1 LSIFEAALVSA
12 NRSQL
17 AEVSRIRHEPDQG
30 LLQKSILGE
39 FTGPGLNPKTE
50 NPDESVMSNCAPHS
64 MIPISIDEFVEGIS
78 VPADLYL
85 RFGITKFV
93 VLQKAGQKASRE
105 RLSSYKD
112 KKVNYLWVHKDDY
125 SKISQQ
131 NITLAG
137 LVINKQ
143 TVNLNKKSTILSA
156 ASTSIFTQLEHIG
169 ASAGIFDDAKQITEA
184 TLGLIENHNRLTQ
197 LIESFSQSNDSFVNH
212 SLAVSVVAVMIG
224 QAMGWEKRVTL
235 EKLSLGGL
243 LHDIGLKTLPPEL
256 LKKPLAEMS
265 YEETQIYETHPYK
278 GMILLQSLGV
288 VPDDI
293 VSIIY
298 EHQENRIGQGYPQR
312 IRDVRQHPLGKV
324 VALADQF
331 CYLTMPGVNTPQPRS
346 PREALMYIEFTM
358 GQPYNRDVFRALKI
372 VVSGHTLAKT
382 G

>member
-1 LSIFEAALVSA
+1 
-12 NRSQL
+12 
-17 AEVSRIRHEPDQG
+17 
-30 LLQKSILGE
+30 
-39 FTGPGLNPKTE
+39 
-50 NPDESVMSNCAPHS
+50 MSEKDAQA

-85 RFGITKFV
+85 RLGDKKFV
-93 VLQKAGQKASRE
+93 ILQKAGQKASRE
-105 RLSSYKD
+105 RLGSYKD
-112 KKVNYLWVHKDDY
+112 KKVNYLWVQKEAY
-125 SKISQQ
+125 SRISQQ

-137 LVINKQ
+137 LVIDKS
-143 TVNLNKKSTILSA
+143 TVNLDKKSTILSA
-156 ASTSIFTQLEHIG
+156 ASTSIFTNLEHVG
-169 ASAGIFDDAKQITEA
+169 ASPVIFNDAKQITEA

-197 LIESFSQSNDSFVNH
+197 LIESFSQSNDAFVNH
-212 SLAVSVVAVMIG
+212 SLAVSAISVMIG

-293 VSIIY
+293 TSIVY

-312 IRDVRQHPLGKV
+312 SRDVKQHPLGKV
-324 VALADQF
+324 VAVADQF
-331 CYLTMPGVNTPQPRS
+331 CYLTMPGVNNPEPRS
-346 PREALMYIEFTM
+346 PREALMYMEFTM
-358 GQPYNRDVFRALKI
+358 GQPFNRDVFRALKV
-372 VVSGHTLAKT
+372 VVSGQPLSNA